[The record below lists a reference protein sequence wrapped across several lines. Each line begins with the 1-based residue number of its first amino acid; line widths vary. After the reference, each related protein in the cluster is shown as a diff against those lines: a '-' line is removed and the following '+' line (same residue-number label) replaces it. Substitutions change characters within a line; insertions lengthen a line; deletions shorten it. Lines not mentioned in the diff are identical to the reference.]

1 MKRENSLIH
10 GFFKLMDMNDDGYL
24 DEEEHKRLFDHSE
37 VPDTSWTKAT
47 FQAMDVNGD
56 GKLSV
61 EEFVNGFYDYCY
73 SEDENSP
80 NKNFFGP
87 LVN

>member
-1 MKRENSLIH
+1 MDFNS
-10 GFFKLMDMNDDGYL
+10 DGYL
-24 DEEEHKRLFDHSE
+24 DEDEHKRLFDHLG

-47 FQAMDVNGD
+47 FQAMDTNGD
-56 GKLSV
+56 GKLSFQ
-61 EEFVNGFYDYCY
+61 EFITGYFDYCY

-80 NKNFFGP
+80 YKNFFGP